1 MNSPKVTPAIEHAI
15 IMPGIIGL
23 ENSNRCRN
31 QKLIAALCSGDSFK
45 FALSSSTIGAEN
57 LAPPTLGN
65 NPKNAGIA
73 ANKIFT
79 SEHSRRNALTMS
91 VNAPLNRNS
100 ISRHITKYSARIMS

>member
-1 MNSPKVTPAIEHAI
+1 M

-23 ENSNRCRN
+23 ENSNRWRN
-31 QKLIAALCSGDSFK
+31 QKLIAALCSGESFID
-45 FALSSSTIGAEN
+45 ALNSSTIGAEN

-79 SEHSRRNALTMS
+79 LEKVRRSALTIS
-91 VNAPLNRNS
+91 VSAPLNRSS
-100 ISRHITKYSARIMS
+100 ISRHITKYSAKIMSYVRDSVKVS